1 MRKYDVLEQNRHYFW
16 NQHTKISRNKYS
28 SYIQKKKKYDKSQST
43 TVIPSLI
50 TVLSISSKFDVKSF
64 LTLIY
69 DNQFLSATL
78 QNASKPTR
86 EVIGLSAG

>member
-16 NQHTKISRNKYS
+16 NQQTKMSRNKYS
-28 SYIQKKKKYDKSQST
+28 SYIQKSMINL
-43 TVIPSLI
+43 TVIP
-50 TVLSISSKFDVKSF
+50 KFDVKSF

>member
-16 NQHTKISRNKYS
+16 NLHTKMSRNKYS
-28 SYIQKKKKYDKSQST
+28 SYIQKSMINL
-43 TVIPSLI
+43 TVIP
-50 TVLSISSKFDVKSF
+50 KFDVKSF